1 MFRAASTAFL
11 TASLLT
17 ACSFS
22 TGSKPT
28 ASPAGEGESTT
39 APSVAEAD
47 AGEVSPD
54 ASVEG
59 TPTRTNPA
67 GTPTRADPKG
77 KPARTNPT
85 AKPASYAEGIAA
97 LDASDPG
104 TFASAVALFIE
115 FHPVGSTRASTVRLD
130 LESFLGVVEATTAS
144 ADATVRG
151 SQGLMAA
158 ACEGAGYDCG
168 SATKEDRSELAAL
181 QARGIRFAY
190 AGEGSVRVAVDH
202 ASVAAA
208 LKPALDEPSMG
219 FLAATHASALFSEGF
234 DEGGFTRD
242 PALAVDAL
250 TRWEGLVTN
259 PGPYAAIAP
268 KQAADVRESY
278 LRLCYDGEQRKPQC
292 KADKAL
298 RASYAGFGK
307 AHGGSPSAPVV
318 AAFYQALRR
327 RKWQASAEQLDTMVK
342 KALGVGPS

>member
-1 MFRAASTAFL
+1 MGEETPDA
-11 TASLLT
+11 
-17 ACSFS
+17 
-22 TGSKPT
+22 
-28 ASPAGEGESTT
+28 AGEGTPT
-39 APSVAEAD
+39 RANPQ
-47 AGEVSPD
+47 
-54 ASVEG
+54 G
-59 TPTRTNPA
+59 TPTRTNPK
-67 GTPTRADPKG
+67 DKSV
-77 KPARTNPT
+77 RTNPG
-85 AKPASYAEGIAA
+85 AQPASYADGIAA
-97 LDASDPG
+97 LDASDTG

-115 FHPVGSTRASTVRLD
+115 FHPAGSTRASTLRQD
-130 LESFLGVVEATTAS
+130 LETFLGVVEATTAS

-151 SQGLMAA
+151 SAGLMAA

-168 SATKEDRSELAAL
+168 SATKEGRAELGAL

-202 ASVAAA
+202 GSVATA
-208 LKPALDEPSMG
+208 LKPALDEPSMA
-219 FLAATHASALFSEGF
+219 FLGATHASALFSEGF

-250 TRWEGLVTN
+250 TRWEGLVAN

-268 KQAADVRESY
+268 KQAADARESY

-298 RASYAGFGK
+298 RASYSGFGK
-307 AHGGSPSAPVV
+307 AHADSPSAPVV

-327 RKWQASAEQLDTMVK
+327 RKWQASAEQLDTMVT